1 MCEQHMVV
9 FDTTVGTF
17 LGPAFELLGSR
28 ATKRWS
34 QESTDSGIEDTMCC
48 SHNTTQ
54 SWFHCFHY
62 FGRI

>member
-54 SWFHCFHY
+54 S
-62 FGRI
+62 